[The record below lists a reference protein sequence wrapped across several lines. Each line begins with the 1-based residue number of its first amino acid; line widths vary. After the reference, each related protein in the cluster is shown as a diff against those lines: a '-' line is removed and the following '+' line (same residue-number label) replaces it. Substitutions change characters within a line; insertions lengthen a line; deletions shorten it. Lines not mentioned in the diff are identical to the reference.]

1 MGANSSLHGC
11 DKDIF
16 TQPLLKKFYCS
27 HLNSNDLTWN
37 RNGFHQ
43 PDTQWSCIDYS
54 HSHGLIAVGS
64 FSGFVLV
71 IGKDAVNRFRVDRG
85 DAVVFLRFLRKELC
99 VATSEG
105 RLIFWD
111 LVEKEMLFA
120 EEPLNLFEIS
130 SMCVIPESN
139 SRFIVLGQTN
149 GKVRFYDSL
158 LRKRCFLAPLPVL
171 TETDAPSVVCA
182 EICPKQCHKLLIAYS
197 TEPTIY
203 LYNYVLRKMHT
214 TSKHVQSKYSLPSIC
229 SSLALSRE
237 HPIFIAGCENGT
249 ICIFKF
255 EHMSPLKTVLLDDHP
270 KRTPIHEIVIKERKC
285 PRKKSR
291 LTLYVSGGRS
301 PNVKTMGVARLDIS
315 INNKGLVEGHLGLT
329 ANPISGRASSFRV
342 GCLRS
347 KIDIEHGNQ
356 PFSELMIQNVE
367 GEVQVLTVQSI
378 MPKSDEDD
386 GKSSKITHCYLF
398 HAELKDVVDMSFSS
412 GACEGLSIYNS
423 FEPPTPTDFLG
434 GGQVSRDEC
443 DYLATGHCNGLCVL
457 WKVTRR
463 EFFMKIL
470 EIKATSLYAE
480 SGIEVKEDLDITAIN
495 LFQNIITVGMGCG
508 DVFEIKLDGL
518 HKDRRKIKWQSVI
531 RRKGQTHGVDF
542 IRRSEKGLVVVDQV
556 SLTSVSAPDGETLSV
571 FTPSVSSEPDHKT
584 RITVVSIQP
593 SLLIEESVIYFGFS
607 NGLWCL
613 YGFTGSKICLGPL
626 DNWKFN
632 SAITYI
638 ARLSPSGEFLENK
651 LVAEDKQSPYQV
663 GDQTISLQTT
673 SRKAVAVLECIT
685 AGIIDEIKM
694 PPDSDGAT
702 VREIAHEKK
711 TEEQKSIAVRRI
723 ISKDDIGVTR
733 AQDPLIQK
741 LRRRRSVSCGSN
753 LPDPNV
759 KTPAKNDTNTS
770 KNTSPEKNRLYKNRN
785 ALPSPKNFSR
795 GQDVSPSK
803 EFKSK
808 DTDNSVPVIKMPDDS
823 GDDVENK
830 QGSPSVRAISE
841 GSVESFESPSS
852 VETQGPQTGM
862 VNEDQE
868 ELSDETNN
876 GYLVICSRNRVIV
889 IQVDLPNFHICS
901 RYSFK
906 SQLLA
911 AQVIHKG
918 SGKEGLVTVSENGR
932 CTMLRLMD
940 LHVLESRDLKMPLL
954 INMTILPGGRYVA
967 VNKRLEFW
975 HGHFFEKPVDLSFFP
990 HSEEEHE
997 EMKDAPKLL
1006 PRKEGS
1012 GFFGLFR
1019 KIDAADCWNKASK
1032 ALLVS
1037 GAPMKRAP
1045 SAGHPKH
1052 RYNLSHDQINI
1063 RRAVSDRSRTHRPT
1077 KSTFS
1082 GNEYDISSF
1091 SPKLKSK
1098 SKSAPHKPG
1107 GCKEMNESLVKM
1119 RERED
1124 RIRHIANKSSEMS
1137 DSAQRFADLAKKLRQ
1152 KNQGS
1157 WW

>member
-1 MGANSSLHGC
+1 MGANSSLNGC

-27 HLNSNDLTWN
+27 NLNSNDLTWN
-37 RNGFHQ
+37 RNGFHE

-71 IGKDAVNRFRVDRG
+71 IGKDAVHRFRVDRG
-85 DAVVFLRFLRKELC
+85 QAIVFLRFLRKELC
-99 VATSEG
+99 VATSQG

-111 LVEKEMLFA
+111 LVEKEMLYA
-120 EEPLNLFEIS
+120 AEPLNLVEIS
-130 SMCVIPESN
+130 SICVIPESN

-158 LRKRCFLAPLPVL
+158 VRKRCFLAPLPVL
-171 TETDAPSVVCA
+171 TENDAPSVVCA
-182 EICPKQCHKLLIAYS
+182 EICPTQCHKLLIAYS
-197 TEPTIY
+197 TDTVIY
-203 LYNYVLRKMHT
+203 LYNYVLRKMHS

-255 EHMSPLKTVLLDDHP
+255 ENLSPLKTVLLDNHP
-270 KRTPIHEIVIKERKC
+270 KLTPIHKIVIKERKC
-285 PRKKSR
+285 PKKASR

-301 PNVKTMGVARLDIS
+301 PNVKTVGVAKLDIS
-315 INNKGLVEGHLGLT
+315 INNKGLVEGKLGLT
-329 ANPISGRASSFRV
+329 VNPISGRASSFCV
-342 GCLRS
+342 GS
-347 KIDIEHGNQ
+347 KIDIENGNQ
-356 PFSELMIQNVE
+356 PCSEVMIQNVE
-367 GEVQVLTVQSI
+367 GEVQVLTVQSL

-398 HAELKDVVDMSFSS
+398 HSELKDVVDMSFSS
-412 GACEGLSIYNS
+412 GACEELSIYNS
-423 FEPPTPTDFLG
+423 FEPQTPIDFLG

-463 EFFMKIL
+463 EFFIKIL
-470 EIKATSLYAE
+470 EIKAASLYAE

-495 LFQNIITVGMGCG
+495 LFRNIITVGMGCG
-508 DVFEIKLDGL
+508 DVFEITLDGL
-518 HKDRRKIKWQSVI
+518 HKEHRKIKWQSII
-531 RRKGQTHGVDF
+531 RPKRQNHGVEF

-556 SLTSVSAPDGETLSV
+556 SLTTVSAPDGETLSV
-571 FTPSVSSEPDHKT
+571 FTPFASSEPDHKT

-593 SLLIEESVIYFGFS
+593 SLLIKESVIYFGFS

-613 YGFTGSKICLGPL
+613 YGFAGSKICLGPL
-626 DNWKFN
+626 DDWKFN

-638 ARLSPSGEFLENK
+638 ARLSPTGEFLENK
-651 LVAEDKQSPYQV
+651 LAAEDEQTTWEV
-663 GDQTISLQTT
+663 GGQTVSLQDT
-673 SRKAVAVLECIT
+673 SREVMAVLGGVT
-685 AGIIDEIKM
+685 AGRVDQIEI
-694 PPDSDGAT
+694 PPDGDGAT
-702 VREIAHEKK
+702 VRNTAHEKK
-711 TEEQKSIAVRRI
+711 TEEEKLSTVHRI
-723 ISKDDIGVTR
+723 VSKDDFGVVP
-733 AQDPLIQK
+733 AQEHLISP
-741 LRRRRSVSCGSN
+741 RRRVRGGSCGSV
-753 LPDPNV
+753 LPNPR
-759 KTPAKNDTNTS
+759 KSPRKNGTNTS
-770 KNTSPEKNRLYKNRN
+770 KNRSPEKNKLYKKRN
-785 ALPSPKNFSR
+785 TTACSMNLLP
-795 GQDVSPSK
+795 GQDVSSVK

-808 DTDNSVPVIKMPDDS
+808 DTDHSVPIIKMPDDS
-823 GDDVENK
+823 ADDAENK
-830 QGSPSVRAISE
+830 QDSPSVRAIPE
-841 GSVESFESPSS
+841 SS
-852 VETQGPQTGM
+852 VSSECASSLETQTPQTGM
-862 VNEDQE
+862 VNEDE
-868 ELSDETNN
+868 ELLSEETND
-876 GYLVICSRNRVIV
+876 GYLVICSRNRVVV

-911 AQVIHKG
+911 AQVIHKA

-967 VNKRLEFW
+967 VSKRLEFW
-975 HGHFFEKPVDLSFFP
+975 HGHFFEKPVNLSFFP
-990 HSEEEHE
+990 HSEEERE
-997 EMKDAPKLL
+997 EIKDVPKLAS
-1006 PRKEGS
+1006 RREGS

-1019 KIDAADCWNKASK
+1019 KAEAVDCWNEAYKT
-1032 ALLVS
+1032 LIS
-1037 GAPMKRAP
+1037 GAPLKEAP
-1045 SAGHPKH
+1045 LVGHPRH
-1052 RYNLSHDQINI
+1052 RYNLSHDQINLK
-1063 RRAVSDRSRTHRPT
+1063 RSKSAKIIHRPS

-1082 GNEYDISSF
+1082 GNEGFNVNTGPHPF
-1091 SPKLKSK
+1091 SSK
-1098 SKSAPHKPG
+1098 SKSARSPV
-1107 GCKEMNESLVKM
+1107 GCREIDESLKKMNERSDK
-1119 RERED
+1119 
-1124 RIRHIANKSSEMS
+1124 IRHIAHKSSELN
-1137 DSAQRFADLAKKLRQ
+1137 DSAQRFADLAKQLRK